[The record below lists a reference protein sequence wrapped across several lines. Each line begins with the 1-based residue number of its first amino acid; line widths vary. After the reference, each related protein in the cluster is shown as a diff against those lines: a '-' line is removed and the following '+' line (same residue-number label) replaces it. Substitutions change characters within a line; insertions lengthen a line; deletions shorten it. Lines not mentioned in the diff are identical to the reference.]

1 MGIVNNNFK
10 EVEYKDT
17 DIYSLYRMY
26 LDEPEAMQHRLFD
39 WWKNLIKRVDIMNYE
54 EIKNKFIANKKI
66 KFKLYS
72 LEYIVEPK
80 ENYVEIYAIYY
91 ENRKKQYKSL
101 DELMNSYRVYNEP
114 LINQLNRIVVLNDDE

>member
-1 MGIVNNNFK
+1 
-10 EVEYKDT
+10 
-17 DIYSLYRMY
+17 
-26 LDEPEAMQHRLFD
+26 
-39 WWKNLIKRVDIMNYE
+39 MNYE

-72 LEYIVEPK
+72 LEYIVEQK

-101 DELMNSYRVYNEP
+101 DELMNSYTSCNKVWGE
-114 LINQLNRIVVLNDDE
+114 